1 MIKPYAVTIVRTVVT
16 TITVDA
22 ENKEQA
28 RSIIDEYGC
37 VEATSDMHVRDETVM
52 SKITHV
58 RLITRGST

>member
-22 ENKEQA
+22 ETKEQA
-28 RSIIDEYGC
+28 RKIIDAYGC
-37 VEATSDMHVRDETVM
+37 VEAANDMHVRDETVL

-58 RLITRGST
+58 KLITRG